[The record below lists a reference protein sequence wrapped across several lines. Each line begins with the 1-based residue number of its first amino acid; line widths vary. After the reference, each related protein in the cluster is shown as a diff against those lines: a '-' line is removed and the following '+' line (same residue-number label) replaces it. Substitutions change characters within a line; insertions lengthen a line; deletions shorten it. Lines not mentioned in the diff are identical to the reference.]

1 MSDREYVDFKKL
13 KSRVSMRD
21 LLDHYELIGQMER
34 KSEDTLVGSCPITG
48 SESQAFK
55 VNEAKD
61 VWYSFAL
68 EGDGEGGNILD
79 FVARMEDTDVLG
91 AANLIDE
98 WFDAEKE
105 EGSETEAPNDREE
118 ETPESRPDVYETFA
132 DLCGDEIGMLES
144 GAHSDL
150 RDALDE
156 IDRLDKLDEEDR
168 EEVAGRLSR
177 WVLRAYRRGYNLG
190 KMQGRIDERVSRLG

>member
-1 MSDREYVDFKKL
+1 MSDDREYVDFKKL
-13 KSRVSMRD
+13 KAEISMRD
-21 LLDHYELIGQMER
+21 LLAHYELMAQMER
-34 KSEDTLVGSCPITG
+34 KSEGTLVGPCPITG

-79 FVARMEDTDVLG
+79 FVARMENTDVLG

-98 WFDAEKE
+98 WFDTE
-105 EGSETEAPNDREE
+105 EEDSETEAPDDREE
-118 ETPESRPDVYETFA
+118 EATESPPDVYETFA
-132 DLCGDEIGMLES
+132 ELCEDEIGMLED
-144 GAHSDL
+144 GARSDVS
-150 RDALDE
+150 DVLDGT
-156 IDRLDKLDEEDR
+156 DQLDEEDR
-168 EEVAGRLSR
+168 EEVMGRVSR
-177 WVLRAYRRGYNLG
+177 WILRSYRRGYELG